1 MATNLYFSQKVQS
14 EQDLYENI
22 VIESLKM
29 YGQDVFYL
37 PRTIV
42 AEDTVFSE
50 DVVSQFDEA
59 YQIEMYLEN
68 IDGYGGD
75 GDLFTRFGVELRD
88 QANFVVA
95 KKRWEEVSFNHVSSQ
110 PRPNEGDLIY
120 IPMSNSIFE
129 ITRVEDERPF
139 YQLSN
144 LPVYRLTCELF
155 EYNDED
161 FDTGIDVIDVVEQEY
176 AYQYVLTMAD
186 SAYSSTAFPIGST
199 VTQSLANGVT
209 ISGEIA
215 KWNDSSDL
223 LTLVHVG
230 ADDGKFHLFTSGTIT
245 DSDNA
250 THTVLS
256 ASENN
261 VTQIITSNNVA
272 QNDVFETA
280 GDDFLDFSEG
290 NPFGDPT

>member
-1 MATNLYFSQKVQS
+1 MATNLYFSQKVKS

-22 VIESLKM
+22 VIESLQM

-42 AEDTVFSE
+42 AEDTIFKE
-50 DVVSQFDEA
+50 DVVSKFEDA

-95 KKRWEEVSFNHVSSQ
+95 KKRWEEVAFNNSSSQ
-110 PRPNEGDLIY
+110 VRPNEGDLIF

-144 LPVYRLTCELF
+144 LPVFRLTCELF

-161 FDTGIDVIDVVEQEY
+161 FDTDIPTIDAVEQGY
-176 AYQYVLTMAD
+176 AYQYILSLAD
-186 SAYSSTAFPIGST
+186 SDYPADAFLAGST
-199 VTQSLANGVT
+199 ISQSLANGVT
-209 ISGEIA
+209 ITGEVA
-215 KWNDSSDL
+215 EFNDSSDQL
-223 LTLVHVG
+223 KIVHMG
-230 ADDGKFHLFTSGTIT
+230 ADDGKFHLFTTGTIYDA
-245 DSDNA
+245 DSTTYTVTA
-250 THTVLS
+250 T
-256 ASENN
+256 SENN
-261 VTQIITSNNVA
+261 LIQKEQ

-280 GDDFLDFSEG
+280 GDDFLDFSEA

>member
-1 MATNLYFSQKVQS
+1 MATNLYFSQKVKS

-22 VIESLKM
+22 VIESLQM

-42 AEDTVFSE
+42 AEDTIFKE
-50 DVVSQFDEA
+50 DVVSKFEDA

-95 KKRWEEVSFNHVSSQ
+95 KKRWEEVAFNNSSSQ
-110 PRPNEGDLIY
+110 VRPNEGDLIF
-120 IPMSNSIFE
+120 IPISNSIFE

-144 LPVYRLTCELF
+144 LPVFRLTCELF

-161 FDTGIDVIDVVEQEY
+161 FDTDIPDIDAVEQGY
-176 AYQYVLTMAD
+176 AYQYILSLAD
-186 SAYSSTAFPIGST
+186 SDYPADAFLAGST
-199 VTQSLANGVT
+199 ISQSLANGVT
-209 ISGEIA
+209 ITGEVA
-215 KWNDSSDL
+215 EFNDSSDQL
-223 LTLVHVG
+223 KIVHMG
-230 ADDGKFHLFTSGTIT
+230 ADDGKFHLFTTGTIYDA
-245 DSDNA
+245 DSTTYTVTA
-250 THTVLS
+250 T
-256 ASENN
+256 SENN
-261 VTQIITSNNVA
+261 LIQKEQ

-280 GDDFLDFSEG
+280 GDDFLDFSEA

>member
-1 MATNLYFSQKVQS
+1 MATNLYFSQKVKS
-14 EQDLYENI
+14 EQDLYENV

-29 YGQDVFYL
+29 YGQDVFYM
-37 PRTIV
+37 PRSIV

-50 DVVSQFDEA
+50 DVVSKFEDA

-75 GDLFTRFGVELRD
+75 GDLFTKFGVELRD
-88 QANFVVA
+88 QANFIVA
-95 KKRWEEVSFNHVSSQ
+95 KKRWDEVSASHSSSQ
-110 PRPNEGDLIY
+110 VRPNEGDLIF
-120 IPMSNSIFE
+120 IPLSNSIFE

-144 LPVYRLTCELF
+144 LPVFRLTCELF

-161 FDTGIDVIDVVEQEY
+161 FDTDIAAIDDIEGSY
-176 AYQYVLTMAD
+176 AYQYILTLAD
-186 SAYSSTAFPIGST
+186 SAYSSGAFEVGTS

-209 ISGEIA
+209 ITGEIA
-215 KWNDSSDL
+215 NWNDSSDK

-230 ADDGKFHLFTSGTIT
+230 ADDGKFHLFTAGTIT
-245 DSDNA
+245 DASSN

-256 ASENN
+256 TSEDNVIQINN
-261 VTQIITSNNVA
+261 

>member
-1 MATNLYFSQKVQS
+1 MATNLYFNQKVKS

-22 VIESLKM
+22 VIESLQM

-42 AEDTVFSE
+42 AEDTIFKE
-50 DVVSQFDEA
+50 DVVSKFEDA

-95 KKRWEEVSFNHVSSQ
+95 KKRWEEVAFNNSSSQ
-110 PRPNEGDLIY
+110 VRPNEGDLIF

-144 LPVYRLTCELF
+144 LPVFRLTCELF

-161 FDTGIDVIDVVEQEY
+161 FDTDIPIIDEIEQNY
-176 AYQYVLTMAD
+176 AYQYILTLSDISYD
-186 SAYSSTAFPIGST
+186 SDALQVGTT
-199 VTQSLANGVT
+199 VQQDLANDVT

-215 KWNDSSDL
+215 KWNDSSNEL
-223 LTLVHVG
+223 SLVHLG
-230 ADDGKFHLFTSGTIT
+230 ADDGKYHLFTTGSIT
-245 DSDNA
+245 NITELNDSA
-250 THTVLS
+250 TYTVVS
-256 ASENN
+256 VRENN
-261 VTQIITSNNVA
+261 LIQKEQ

-280 GDDFLDFSEG
+280 GDDFLDFSEA

>member
-1 MATNLYFSQKVQS
+1 MATNLYFSQKVKS

-22 VIESLKM
+22 VIESLQM

-42 AEDTVFSE
+42 AEDTIFKE
-50 DVVSQFDEA
+50 DVVSKFEDA

-95 KKRWEEVSFNHVSSQ
+95 KKRWEEVAFNNSSSQ
-110 PRPNEGDLIY
+110 VRPNEGDLIF

-144 LPVYRLTCELF
+144 LPVFRLTCELF

-161 FDTGIDVIDVVEQEY
+161 FDTDIPAIDTIEQGY
-176 AYQYVLTMAD
+176 AYQYILSLAD
-186 SAYSSTAFPIGST
+186 SDYPADAFLAGST
-199 VTQSLANGVT
+199 ISQSLANGVT
-209 ISGEIA
+209 ITGEVA
-215 KWNDSSDL
+215 EFNDSSDQL
-223 LTLVHVG
+223 KIVHMG
-230 ADDGKFHLFTSGTIT
+230 ADDGKFHLFTTGTIYDA
-245 DSDNA
+245 DSTTYTVTA
-250 THTVLS
+250 T
-256 ASENN
+256 SENN
-261 VTQIITSNNVA
+261 LIQKEQ

-280 GDDFLDFSEG
+280 GDDFLDFSEA

>member
-1 MATNLYFSQKVQS
+1 MATNLYFSQKVKS

-22 VIESLKM
+22 VIESLQM

-42 AEDTVFSE
+42 AEDTIFKE
-50 DVVSQFDEA
+50 DVVSKFEDA

-95 KKRWEEVSFNHVSSQ
+95 KKRWEEVAFNNSSSQ
-110 PRPNEGDLIY
+110 VRPNEGDLIF

-144 LPVYRLTCELF
+144 LPVFRLTCELF

-161 FDTGIDVIDVVEQEY
+161 FDTDIPDIDAVEQGY
-176 AYQYVLTMAD
+176 AYQYILSLAD
-186 SAYSSTAFPIGST
+186 SDYPADAFLAGST
-199 VTQSLANGVT
+199 ISQSLANGVT
-209 ISGEIA
+209 ITGEVA
-215 KWNDSSDL
+215 EFNDSSDQL
-223 LTLVHVG
+223 KIVHMG
-230 ADDGKFHLFTSGTIT
+230 ADDGKFHLFTTGTIYDA
-245 DSDNA
+245 DSTTYTVTA
-250 THTVLS
+250 T
-256 ASENN
+256 SENN
-261 VTQIITSNNVA
+261 LIQKEQ

-280 GDDFLDFSEG
+280 GDDFLDFSEA

>member
-1 MATNLYFSQKVQS
+1 MATNLYFSQKVKS
-14 EQDLYENI
+14 EQDLYENV

-29 YGQDVFYL
+29 YGQDVFYM
-37 PRTIV
+37 PRSIV

-50 DVVSQFDEA
+50 DVVSKFEDA

-75 GDLFTRFGVELRD
+75 GDLFTKFGVELRD
-88 QANFVVA
+88 QANFIVA
-95 KKRWEEVSFNHVSSQ
+95 KKRWDEVSASHSSSQ
-110 PRPNEGDLIY
+110 VRPNEGDLIY
-120 IPMSNSIFE
+120 IPLSNSIFE

-144 LPVYRLTCELF
+144 LPVFRLTCELF

-161 FDTGIDVIDVVEQEY
+161 FDTDIAAIDGIEGSY
-176 AYQYVLTMAD
+176 AYQYILTLAD
-186 SAYSSTAFPIGST
+186 SAYASDAFEVGTS

-209 ISGEIA
+209 ITGEIA
-215 KWNDSSDL
+215 NWNDSSDK

-230 ADDGKFHLFTSGTIT
+230 ADDGKFHLFTTGTIT
-245 DSDNA
+245 DANSNS
-250 THTVLS
+250 HTVLS
-256 ASENN
+256 TSENN
-261 VTQIITSNNVA
+261 VIQINNQNTS
-272 QNDVFETA
+272 FETA

-290 NPFGDPT
+290 NPFGEPT